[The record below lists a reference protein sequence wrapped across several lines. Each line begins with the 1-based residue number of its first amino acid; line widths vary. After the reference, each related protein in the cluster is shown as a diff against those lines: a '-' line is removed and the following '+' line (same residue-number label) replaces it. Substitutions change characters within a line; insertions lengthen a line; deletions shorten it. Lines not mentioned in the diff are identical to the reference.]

1 MRPTRASLLTR
12 SRKKHLATRDANI
25 RDRYPPNIWHDVS
38 PARFVEYLR
47 IQAWRICFVWTAA
60 GPVDVEITDYHE
72 ETDMPARKKN
82 HSDDVRAM
90 TRVSTH
96 PGEMLRAE
104 FLEPLGLSA
113 SALARQLDIPGN
125 RITEMIAG
133 RRSLTADTALRLADR
148 FATSPE
154 FWMNLQSLYDLT
166 RAIAARKAA

>member
-1 MRPTRASLLTR
+1 
-12 SRKKHLATRDANI
+12 
-25 RDRYPPNIWHDVS
+25 
-38 PARFVEYLR
+38 
-47 IQAWRICFVWTAA
+47 
-60 GPVDVEITDYHE
+60 
-72 ETDMPARKKN
+72 MPARKKS

-90 TRVSTH
+90 MRVSTH

-148 FATSPE
+148 FGTSPE